1 MPQSSGWDLKF
12 GNCLN
17 IIEKGINIYDNYVLL
32 KTTKKPKNLD
42 DNFTEKAWTKV
53 YYLKGQI
60 YWWKL
65 NSVVLCW
72 HFFHMLFWHTLL
84 SLRRDELS
92 SLSSVQVPMK
102 SSKSNN
108 RHAPF
113 QFWQSF
119 IMQQMIV
126 IQIVF
131 LYRSGISSPKVV
143 ASNDSGEIQAGTG
156 DLVVSSMGKWSL
168 NGAISSNPWNW
179 NRRWVVTYARRFTTL
194 ELTNFSNRSR
204 ETKDSESNKS
214 PFDIILYQHL
224 AASHP

>member
-1 MPQSSGWDLKF
+1 
-12 GNCLN
+12 
-17 IIEKGINIYDNYVLL
+17 
-32 KTTKKPKNLD
+32 
-42 DNFTEKAWTKV
+42 
-53 YYLKGQI
+53 
-60 YWWKL
+60 
-65 NSVVLCW
+65 
-72 HFFHMLFWHTLL
+72 
-84 SLRRDELS
+84 
-92 SLSSVQVPMK
+92 
-102 SSKSNN
+102 
-108 RHAPF
+108 
-113 QFWQSF
+113 
-119 IMQQMIV
+119 MQQMIV

-143 ASNDSGEIQAGTG
+143 ASNDSGKVQAGTG
-156 DLVVSSMGKWSL
+156 DLAVSSMGKWSL

>member
-1 MPQSSGWDLKF
+1 M
-12 GNCLN
+12 
-17 IIEKGINIYDNYVLL
+17 
-32 KTTKKPKNLD
+32 
-42 DNFTEKAWTKV
+42 
-53 YYLKGQI
+53 
-60 YWWKL
+60 
-65 NSVVLCW
+65 
-72 HFFHMLFWHTLL
+72 
-84 SLRRDELS
+84 
-92 SLSSVQVPMK
+92 PMK
-102 SSKSNN
+102 SPQSNRQTPHLN
-108 RHAPF
+108 FDKR
-113 QFWQSF
+113 F

>member
-1 MPQSSGWDLKF
+1 MEQKCTNWKGKF
-12 GNCLN
+12 
-17 IIEKGINIYDNYVLL
+17 IIGESKTLLGLVLTL
-32 KTTKKPKNLD
+32 FPC
-42 DNFTEKAWTKV
+42 
-53 YYLKGQI
+53 
-60 YWWKL
+60 
-65 NSVVLCW
+65 VVLTRTNYSCCAG
-72 HFFHMLFWHTLL
+72 M
-84 SLRRDELS
+84 S

-102 SSKSNN
+102 SSKSKN
-108 RHAPF
+108 RQAPHF
-113 QFWQSF
+113 NFDKRL

-131 LYRSGISSPKVV
+131 LWSQWHFFQKVV

-179 NRRWVVTYARRFTTL
+179 NGRWVVTYARRFTTL
-194 ELTNFSNRSR
+194 ALTNFSNRSR

>member
-1 MPQSSGWDLKF
+1 M
-12 GNCLN
+12 
-17 IIEKGINIYDNYVLL
+17 
-32 KTTKKPKNLD
+32 
-42 DNFTEKAWTKV
+42 
-53 YYLKGQI
+53 
-60 YWWKL
+60 
-65 NSVVLCW
+65 
-72 HFFHMLFWHTLL
+72 
-84 SLRRDELS
+84 
-92 SLSSVQVPMK
+92 QVPMK
-102 SSKSNN
+102 SAKSNN
-108 RHAPF
+108 RQTP
-113 QFWQSF
+113 SF
-119 IMQQMIV
+119 NFEKLLIMQQIIV
-126 IQIVF
+126 IQF
-131 LYRSGISSPKVV
+131 FFDSGGISSPKVV